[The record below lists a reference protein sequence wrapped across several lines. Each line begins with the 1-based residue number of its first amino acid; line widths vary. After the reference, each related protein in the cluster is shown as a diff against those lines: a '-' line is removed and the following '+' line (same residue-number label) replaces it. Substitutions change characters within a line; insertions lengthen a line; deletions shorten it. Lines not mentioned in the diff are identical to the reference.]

1 VGEIIEQINKDIPSS
16 TSAEPHDEST
26 HESSLMNNFF
36 LPLQS
41 NNESVLNKISLK
53 KRKSIAKR
61 QSLKNYSQ
69 YNSKTKSHLNKLILK
84 EELNAY

>member
-16 TSAEPHDEST
+16 TSAKPHDEST

-53 KRKSIAKR
+53 KTKIHCK
-61 QSLKNYSQ
+61 
-69 YNSKTKSHLNKLILK
+69 KTEFK
-84 EELNAY
+84 ELFTI